1 MRIVALGGRL
11 PRRGE
16 VAELLDRELTVHPE
30 PEAALER
37 PDPRDAVTLEP

>member
-1 MRIVALGGRL
+1 MIGGLGGRL

-16 VAELLDRELTVHPE
+16 VAELLGRELAVHPE

-37 PDPRDAVTLEP
+37 PDAGDAVTLEP